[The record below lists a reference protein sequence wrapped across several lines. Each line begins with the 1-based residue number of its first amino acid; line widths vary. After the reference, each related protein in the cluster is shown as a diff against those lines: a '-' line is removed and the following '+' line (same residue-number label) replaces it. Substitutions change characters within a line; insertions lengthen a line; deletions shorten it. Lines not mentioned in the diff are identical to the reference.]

1 MDLKRDN
8 WNLRKIQK
16 KKKKLAKKIKGCEIL
31 NVPFTFQL
39 LFYWLRPVARVGELS
54 VQIKNKKREK
64 ENLPRKLLQVLTG
77 RETNV
82 AA

>member
-1 MDLKRDN
+1 MYGPKKRSLKSQEDSG
-8 WNLRKIQK
+8 K

-54 VQIKNKKREK
+54 VQIKIKKEK
-64 ENLPRKLLQVLTG
+64 KKTALESYFRYLQEEKQT
-77 RETNV
+77 
-82 AA
+82 